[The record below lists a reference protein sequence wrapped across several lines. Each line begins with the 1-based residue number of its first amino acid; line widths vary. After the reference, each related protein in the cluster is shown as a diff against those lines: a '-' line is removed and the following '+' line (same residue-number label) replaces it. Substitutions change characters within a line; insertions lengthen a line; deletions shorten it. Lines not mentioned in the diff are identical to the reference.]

1 MEIMKQ
7 DQQLMVSST
16 PTNVPETLTIRFPY
30 NGYVPEKEFE
40 TMLKDTVHGLQAARG
55 LQFIIEGHTDQIGGR
70 AFNYKLGMVRALF
83 IKKFLETHNVPGSIT
98 APVISYGKDRLLC
111 SELTEACMKK
121 NRWVIIHVLNSPEA
135 H

>member
-7 DQQLMVSST
+7 DQQLMASS
-16 PTNVPETLTIRFPY
+16 PSIRVPETMTIRFPY
-30 NGYVPEKEFE
+30 NGYAPEKEFE
-40 TMLKDTVHGLQAARG
+40 TMLKDTVFGLQAARG

-111 SELTEACMKK
+111 SALTEACMKK
-121 NRWVIIHVLNSPEA
+121 NRRVTIRILSRQEEH
-135 H
+135 